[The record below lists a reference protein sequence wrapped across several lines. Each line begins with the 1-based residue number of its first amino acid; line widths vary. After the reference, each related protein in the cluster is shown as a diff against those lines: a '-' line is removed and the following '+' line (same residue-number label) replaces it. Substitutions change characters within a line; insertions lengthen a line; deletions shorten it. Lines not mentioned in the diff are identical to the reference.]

1 MNMNFDERLKQ
12 AISVDDAS
20 IDESRFIEKLHDTQR
35 QLAIKRARLNS
46 SLATAAFLMVFGW
59 ASFSQL
65 DNGIYEY
72 VYDGLY
78 TFEDDYDYYS
88 EFDSLEYDLY
98 LADLALYL
106 LDEDDIWEVMEF
118 FEEVEYDFEINNK
131 EINL

>member
-1 MNMNFDERLKQ
+1 MNFDERLKQ
-12 AISVDDAS
+12 AISIDDAS

-78 TFEDDYDYYS
+78 TFEDDYNYYS

>member
-1 MNMNFDERLKQ
+1 MNFDERLKQ
-12 AISVDDAS
+12 AISIDDAS

-46 SLATAAFLMVFGW
+46 SLATAAFLIVFGW

-72 VYDGLY
+72 EYDGLY

>member
-20 IDESRFIEKLHDTQR
+20 IDESRFIEKLHDTQH

>member
-1 MNMNFDERLKQ
+1 
-12 AISVDDAS
+12 VDFPS
-20 IDESRFIEKLHDTQR
+20 
-35 QLAIKRARLNS
+35 
-46 SLATAAFLMVFGW
+46 FLL
-59 ASFSQL
+59 FS
-65 DNGIYEY
+65 
-72 VYDGLY
+72 
-78 TFEDDYDYYS
+78 TDDYDYYS

>member
-1 MNMNFDERLKQ
+1 MNFDERLKQ

>member
-1 MNMNFDERLKQ
+1 MNFDERLKQ

-46 SLATAAFLMVFGW
+46 SLATAAFLIVFGW

>member
-1 MNMNFDERLKQ
+1 MNFDEKLKQ
-12 AISVDDAS
+12 TISVDDVS
-20 IDESRFIEKLHDTQR
+20 IDASRFIEKLHGAQQ

-46 SLATAAFLMVFGW
+46 SLAIAAFLFVFGW

-72 VYDGLY
+72 EYDGLY
-78 TFEDDYDYYS
+78 TFED
-88 EFDSLEYDLY
+88 EYDFYSDVDSTEYELY
-98 LADLALYL
+98 IADLALYL
-106 LDEDDIWEVMEF
+106 LDEDDIWDVMNF